1 MSNVGAS
8 SFEAQLPAVL
18 AAIARARFVAIDCE
32 FSGLAPRAALRS
44 SPLDCLD
51 ARWAKLRASAQAM
64 QLLQFGVCTFEDAPP
79 GAAAG
84 AAPRRGRRLGGRG
97 GGERGRRERPG
108 RGGGRGVG
116 VGVSVGVGGGPR
128 EGRRQDR

>member
-84 AAPRRGRRLGGRG
+84 AAPRLVARPFAFHLWPRPLRAAQPCPRPSLPDSASRARRRAPT
-97 GGERGRRERPG
+97 RRRA
-108 RGGGRGVG
+108 
-116 VGVSVGVGGGPR
+116 
-128 EGRRQDR
+128 